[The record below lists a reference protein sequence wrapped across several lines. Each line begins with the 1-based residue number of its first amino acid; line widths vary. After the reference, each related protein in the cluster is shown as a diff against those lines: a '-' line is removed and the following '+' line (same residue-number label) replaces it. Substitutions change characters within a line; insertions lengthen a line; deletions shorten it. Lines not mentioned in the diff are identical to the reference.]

1 MGVKNFL
8 AAVVFAA
15 VALGFSVG
23 SAAEVAIENYDAAGI
38 YSDLETGT
46 RSDKTLFTV
55 KNFRRETAMDST
67 DPISKTWMCDFVEK
81 STGNSDAKI
90 AFVTNENDRVI
101 SIMVV
106 SKLESASSNE
116 NLAEALITFSFAMTA
131 YFGLAEAELQ
141 ELAVAFMT
149 NPSAGKWSH
158 WDSAHKKC
166 VHVISG
172 MENAVVGFVIYA
184 TDSENE

>member
-1 MGVKNFL
+1 
-8 AAVVFAA
+8 
-15 VALGFSVG
+15 
-23 SAAEVAIENYDAAGI
+23 
-38 YSDLETGT
+38 
-46 RSDKTLFTV
+46 
-55 KNFRRETAMDST
+55 MDST
-67 DPISKTWMCDFVEK
+67 DPVSKTWVCDFVEK

-90 AFVTNENDRVI
+90 ALVTNENDRVV

-106 SKLESASSNE
+106 SKLDAASSNE

-131 YFGLAEAELQ
+131 YFGLTETELQ
-141 ELAVAFMT
+141 EMAVAFMT

-172 MENAVVGFVIYA
+172 MEKAVVGFVIYA
-184 TDSENE
+184 TDSED